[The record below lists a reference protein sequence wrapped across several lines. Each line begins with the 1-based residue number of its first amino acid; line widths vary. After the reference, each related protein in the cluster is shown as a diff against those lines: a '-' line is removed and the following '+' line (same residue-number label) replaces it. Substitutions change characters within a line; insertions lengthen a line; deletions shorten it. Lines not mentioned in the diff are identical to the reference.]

1 MVETLTTWVV
11 LLSLFIVVL
20 GAITLYVW
28 LSGGGEGGG
37 RRGEC
42 KNCGGSG
49 QTIVHGTNGNIQIRC
64 PVCSE

>member
-11 LLSLFIVVL
+11 LLSLFILVL

-28 LSGGGEGGG
+28 LSNPAH
-37 RRGEC
+37 GEC

-49 QTIVHGTNGNIQIRC
+49 QTVVRGTNGNIQVRC
-64 PVCSE
+64 PLCSE